1 MKPITLTE
9 ILKTVT
15 VILVLTVG
23 IYALHHI
30 EEAYYERQIANAIR
44 QTQHEMVTKFFIT
57 NHAFLGPFDVRG
69 TTNCVFSNILIM
81 NVEPNEPL
89 IILDK

>member
-1 MKPITLTE
+1 MRPITLIE

-23 IYALHHI
+23 IYTMHHV
-30 EEAYYERQIANAIR
+30 EEAYYERQIANAVHK
-44 QTQHEMVTKFFIT
+44 TQHEMVTKFFIT

-81 NVEPNEPL
+81 NVEPQPL
-89 IILDK
+89 IIIDK

>member
-1 MKPITLTE
+1 MRPITLTK

-15 VILVLTVG
+15 VILVLATG
-23 IYALHHI
+23 IYILNYF
-30 EEAYYERQIANAIR
+30 EEAYYERQIAKAIHK
-44 QTQHEMVTKFFIT
+44 TQHEMVTKFFIT

-81 NVEPNEPL
+81 NVEPSEPL